1 MPERQIAELKQRLE
15 CLEEQNKELATALTV
30 VRPLLAG
37 RVSHAER
44 QLVRRA
50 MAKKKSPLRTQIWR
64 FLLGE
69 AETLKQGHLDLGR

>member
-1 MPERQIAELKQRLE
+1 MSEGQIAELKQRLE
-15 CLEEQNKELATALTV
+15 CLEEQNKEFATALTV

-44 QLVRRA
+44 QLLRRA
-50 MAKKKSPLRTQIWR
+50 VAKKRSPLRAQIWR

-69 AETLKQGHLDLGR
+69 EETLKQGPLALRR

>member
-1 MPERQIAELKQRLE
+1 MPEERIAMLEQRLGF
-15 CLEEQNKELATALTV
+15 LEEQNKEFETALNV

-44 QLVRRA
+44 QLIHRA

-69 AETLKQGHLDLGR
+69 EETLKQDRLDLGR

>member
-1 MPERQIAELKQRLE
+1 MPEERIAMLEQRLGF
-15 CLEEQNKELATALTV
+15 LEEQNKEFATALNV

-44 QLVRRA
+44 QLLRRA

>member
-1 MPERQIAELKQRLE
+1 MLEERIAELEQRVEYLE
-15 CLEEQNKELATALTV
+15 AQNKEFATALNI

-50 MAKKKSPLRTQIWR
+50 VAKKKSPLRTQIWR

-69 AETLKQGHLDLGR
+69 EETLKQDRLALRR

>member
-1 MPERQIAELKQRLE
+1 MPERQIAQLKQRLE
-15 CLEEQNKELATALTV
+15 YLRAENDEFATALNV

-44 QLVRRA
+44 QLLRRA

-69 AETLKQGHLDLGR
+69 AESLKQGHLDLGR